1 MRHHCTVHY
10 EEVLGFVDGRFTLVD
25 LCPELL
31 IGLKMVENL
40 QDYIFTE

>member
-1 MRHHCTVHY
+1 MSHYRAVHY
-10 EEVLGFVDGRFTLVD
+10 EEVLGFVDGRFTLVN

-40 QDYIFTE
+40 QECIFTE